1 MAKLRYRFHHRYWI
15 IPLVLLSVALTFV
28 LVLLVHWV
36 EGGEFRSLVELKTTE
51 RLHAKAV
58 LAPIRWGWSEISS
71 ESLRALGTAGTA
83 LKRVESSGVHARLH
97 PSALLQ
103 GNLVVEEI
111 TLDSIKIQVGPIT
124 EFKNETVETVAVKP
138 FPLAKWMHTQFVV
151 RRIRSGSAD
160 VLIEQPGGGSF
171 DILGTSLESVP
182 EGNEIRFEAHGGRLE
197 SGHFPD
203 LKIGIDTIR
212 CRLSTR
218 GLDLTGA
225 GLSFFGG
232 GALRLEGNF
241 PSDGS
246 EACLKGHWEQVNLA
260 SLMPML
266 QGHVLGVLEGRGE
279 AAWGRDGLHALSG
292 NVSAHDVTLSE
303 IPGLEKLALF
313 TGIDQFRHLPVQE
326 AQATFS
332 GDAEKTVWHDIVIES
347 KGLLKLSGDAEVG
360 KTGSLRGSFQVGINR
375 GIVAI
380 IPFAREA
387 LGLNERD
394 GFIWMPM
401 KVEGTLSHPKED
413 LTPRLAMVIA
423 ARAEGLVKEGIQ
435 EGLNLLGI
443 KAQSDAR
450 GVTGTP
456 ATNGSVSPV
465 TTPDKSLQQQAG
477 KVIDTLGG
485 FLK

>member
-1 MAKLRYRFHHRYWI
+1 
-15 IPLVLLSVALTFV
+15 
-28 LVLLVHWV
+28 
-36 EGGEFRSLVELKTTE
+36 
-51 RLHAKAV
+51 
-58 LAPIRWGWSEISS
+58 
-71 ESLRALGTAGTA
+71 
-83 LKRVESSGVHARLH
+83 
-97 PSALLQ
+97 
-103 GNLVVEEI
+103 
-111 TLDSIKIQVGPIT
+111 
-124 EFKNETVETVAVKP
+124 
-138 FPLAKWMHTQFVV
+138 
-151 RRIRSGSAD
+151 
-160 VLIEQPGGGSF
+160 
-171 DILGTSLESVP
+171 
-182 EGNEIRFEAHGGRLE
+182 
-197 SGHFPD
+197 
-203 LKIGIDTIR
+203 
-212 CRLSTR
+212 
-218 GLDLTGA
+218 
-225 GLSFFGG
+225 
-232 GALRLEGNF
+232 
-241 PSDGS
+241 
-246 EACLKGHWEQVNLA
+246 VNLA